1 VSETP
6 PTSETFRQFGAK
18 FIELGRPSKRSANYR
33 RNKQAMI
40 GQLCEF
46 TRNGEP
52 LGDKPIETINESDFE
67 AFVRHQRWMGRAA
80 STRNHYLQCIRTLSA
95 WGVKT
100 GALARPWIRPNVEIR
115 QDADSDLRREPFARR
130 SRRLAPDEEQ
140 LLLHASS
147 PHLQRLILAALET
160 GCRRGELLSL
170 QWREVSLERRT
181 IRLLASKTKSKKD
194 RELPISDR
202 LFALLQMG
210 RHDPAGQVVGP
221 DAFVFGNELGEP
233 STTFKTAWYAATRR
247 ASIKNLRF
255 HDLRHE
261 AGSRF
266 LEAGWPLS
274 HVRQMLGH
282 ANIATTDTYLN
293 ASLKGL
299 QDSMR
304 RYDEGRMCKKFASS
318 PSGESQV
325 DRQNEEHTT
334 DNSLIN

>member
-1 VSETP
+1 
-6 PTSETFRQFGAK
+6 
-18 FIELGRPSKRSANYR
+18 
-33 RNKQAMI
+33 MI
-40 GQLCEF
+40 GQLSNF
-46 TRNGEP
+46 APGGQR
-52 LGDKPIETINESDFE
+52 LGDKPAETINENDFE
-67 AFVRHQRWMGRAA
+67 AFVRHQRRMGRAA
-80 STRNHYLQCIRTLSA
+80 SARNHYLQCIRTLSA

-100 GALARPWIRPNVEIR
+100 GALKRAWIRPNVEIR

-140 LLLHASS
+140 RLLQTSS
-147 PHLQRLILAALET
+147 PHLQRLILAALDT

-210 RHDPAGQVVGP
+210 RHDPAGRVFGP

-233 STTFKTAWYAATRR
+233 IRTVKTAWYAATRR
-247 ASIKNLRF
+247 AGIENLRF

-274 HVRQMLGH
+274 HVREMLGH
-282 ANIATTDTYLN
+282 ANISTTDTYLN
-293 ASLKGL
+293 APLKGL
-299 QDSMR
+299 QESMR
-304 RYDEGRMCKKFASS
+304 RFDEGKVCTFLQEPPSEGLGS
-318 PSGESQV
+318 PSNNDAHATG
-325 DRQNEEHTT
+325 
-334 DNSLIN
+334 NSLIN